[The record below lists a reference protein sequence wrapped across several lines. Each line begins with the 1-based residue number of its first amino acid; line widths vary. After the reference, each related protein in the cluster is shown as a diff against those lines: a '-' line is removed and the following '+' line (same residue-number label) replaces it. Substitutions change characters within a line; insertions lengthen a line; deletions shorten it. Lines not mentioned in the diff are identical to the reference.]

1 MISPTAVAEPVESA
15 SRTMVSAQQLAEEE
29 GLSFAGTPGPGYSE
43 GATSTN
49 RRPPPKAFCKKRAS
63 GPMESPRARASLDG
77 TRRSS
82 ASDQG
87 ASRTPDPSAR
97 GL

>member
-43 GATSTN
+43 GGDVYE
-49 RRPPPKAFCKKRAS
+49 PKAAPK
-63 GPMESPRARASLDG
+63 
-77 TRRSS
+77 
-82 ASDQG
+82 
-87 ASRTPDPSAR
+87 
-97 GL
+97 GLL